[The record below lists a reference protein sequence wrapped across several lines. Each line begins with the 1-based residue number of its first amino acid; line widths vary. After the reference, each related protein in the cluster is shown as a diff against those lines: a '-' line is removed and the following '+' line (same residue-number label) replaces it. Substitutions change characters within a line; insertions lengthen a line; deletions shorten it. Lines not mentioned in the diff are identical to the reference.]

1 MMLLSTV
8 SASEVMSYADDKTGQ
23 FGLSCVYDDV
33 YQSYT
38 VYLRFVN
45 YYSKDMVF
53 PEKVQAVFND
63 YDDKGGKL
71 EGEFEY
77 YLECSLDL
85 YMNSEV
91 ESITVLGGNTIPDYF
106 AAYQEMESYDNPSSL
121 TKVVIGDK
129 ITSVGNMAFAF
140 HANLETIT
148 LGSGLTTIGD
158 QAFIAAREEDGM
170 PGNYNYDS
178 SLKSL
183 TLPASLGSIGMEA
196 FAGHENLE
204 SLTIPKSVYSIGN
217 YAFAATGIETL
228 VLDRC
233 YSLSVTSSPFVSANG
248 ESCPLKSVQMIA
260 EDEGA
265 GLLTVIVPAHLFEGV
280 SSAFDV
286 TLPTTGNYQFVGF
299 YDSCFKNSGVKSF
312 QMPTKFVMSPVYPY
326 STLVDQSAFEF
337 TSNFK
342 SLDLSAETPNN
353 IHILNDAFR
362 YSGIESISLNNKGL
376 EIIGDRAFEG
386 AKLSGTLTIPASVN
400 PFTKAARDLK
410 IGEYA
415 FASTTQLENVVFEGT
430 VEYNMTPN
438 VLPSY
443 AFYRSG
449 LKSITLPKDIH
460 DIMDY
465 AFAESK
471 IESFTAPSTLANI
484 DHDAFASCK
493 SLKSFDISKSQV
505 SSLANNLLNGA
516 SALETFSQPAAMI
529 SYGEYSLYG
538 VGLKELDVKADI
550 IGLSA
555 FADCPNLE
563 TVRFTSEYAIYLPAN
578 TISGLPKL
586 KTIDFGKVSS
596 LQKDFI
602 NNCPALKTVVIPDG
616 MEVIE
621 TGAFNRDNNVD
632 IDTLIFASN
641 NFKAIDEPNKAPFVG
656 MDFDLIVRKTVSSV
670 EKNVFAIAH
679 ITNSVELTDET
690 NYDDLAFNMAQID
703 TLDWHYGPSMP
714 NPFVASNIDKL
725 SFSKIKEVKHS
736 LFEKGNVNN
745 LYLDGIETI
754 GEYAFNKAGLQNTDR
769 SYTVYIPASVKT
781 IGRSAFEDVYTL
793 NLVIEKGTGLT
804 IGDGAFERNS
814 GAWHTLR
821 SEYDK
826 SNIPTAVSGAFYTD
840 SKIGQ
845 VFTGSCDDVT
855 AYKAA
860 TGWNEIS
867 TDNWDGATQYK
878 YSFEVV
884 GGAIDRDQSYYLQ
897 NMMLNGDKLPYTAIP
912 CSNKGTLTFVQPCSS
927 ITLDHWADGTNG
939 NTYNFEL
946 KSDTVIRIYIKEAV
960 EKLNLA
966 VKDPATAE
974 AVKFY
979 IRPVGGKNSEWVE
992 QSSADVNPCDGLRYD
1007 VKVEVLDPV
1016 HYWFNNWVDEKDQVI
1031 SYEQVITYVLAGGN
1045 LYANIGIQSYGLMV
1059 ELDPSCWD
1067 CAAQTKALTL
1077 NGVEDDDKYI
1087 SETLPYNTEITLGFV
1102 GDEQGHDYRYI
1113 LDYWKDDMGNIVSDE
1128 NPYTFKLTD
1137 YTHLY
1142 PVIKEADRYDVQI
1155 WPWTGSGFEKDGV
1168 VSINYKAEDRTNVTM
1183 NTYTFWEGSKI
1194 ELQAVPA
1201 NNGHT
1206 FFKQWS
1212 DGSTE
1217 NPRQIV
1223 VKSDGY
1229 YAASFERDSF
1239 NITFEVLGIPAEL
1252 VEVTGAGRYGWG
1264 DEVKMTY
1271 TLNDSH
1277 YHFVSWLGDK
1287 TYSEDETYVFN
1298 CEKNLNVKVQFNP
1311 NEYAVTL
1318 KANPAEGGK
1327 VTGPDKATYQ
1337 TVIDVKAEANEGY
1350 RFAGWS
1356 DDKEA
1361 KEERKVEVTA
1371 DVELTANF
1379 DKIIYYTISVAT
1391 NDEAMGTVSGGGI
1404 VEKDSATTITA
1415 TPKEHYRFVE
1425 WNDGNKE
1432 ATRKVVATKDETYTA
1447 KFEAVM
1453 FTIAANVNDEKM
1465 GSVSGAGSYQEGASV
1480 TLTATANE
1488 HYRFVEWSDG
1498 DKNATRSFTV
1508 TKDESFTAQFEA
1520 VMFTIAANVNDEKMG
1535 SVSGAG
1541 SYQEGASVTL
1551 TATANDGYEF
1561 VEWSNG
1567 SKQATI
1573 TFTAT
1578 EDATYTAHFQE
1589 LIVTYTITVLSED
1602 EKMGTVSGSTTAIA
1616 GTQVKI
1622 EATPAEGYKFVQW
1635 NDGNIDNPRT
1645 ITITGNAVYKAQF
1658 AKQDAKMF
1666 TITAVSADA
1675 EMGSV
1680 SGGGEY
1686 AENAVA
1692 ELRAEPLSGYHFVEW
1707 KEDHDKTNPRK
1718 VTVTAN
1724 ATYTALFEKNAVE
1737 VEKYTITVV
1746 SDNEQMGTVYGGGE
1760 YEQGQVAELI
1770 ALPKNENYRFVRWDD
1785 GTTTNPY
1792 YVTVTANATY
1802 KAFFEAVPEAEKEY
1816 FVSAISPDETKGKV
1830 LGSGFYKGGA
1840 TATLIAI
1847 PEDGYK
1853 FVRWND
1859 NSKVNPRDVVV
1870 DGNLLFVAQF
1880 ESEQTGEKAQYTISI
1895 SSSDPAMGEVEG
1907 GGEFTLDEGTVLVIN
1922 AVAKTGYHFVRWED
1936 NSTEMRRVITVNGNH
1951 NYIAFFEQNPPVTR
1965 KFIVNVLSA
1974 NDAQGY
1980 TEGSG
1985 VYEEGQVIIIKAIAR
2000 QGYEF
2005 KEWNDGNKEAIRM
2018 VTVTANA
2025 KYTASFQDKKEYF
2038 RLDVFSANEQQ
2049 GSVIGSGIYEAGTT
2063 VSIAAIPEP
2072 GFVFAQWSDGSTE
2085 NPRDVVVDKDILLIA
2100 SFVDGSGVENI
2111 EAATESV
2118 RKVMIDGVIYIIK
2131 GDKKYNV
2138 LGAEVK

>member
-1 MMLLSTV
+1 MKRLFTFLAFLMLLLPMV
-8 SASEVMSYADDKTGQ
+8 SASEIMSYADDKTGQ
-23 FGLSCVYDDV
+23 FGLSCVYNDV
-33 YQSYT
+33 YESYT
-38 VYLRFVN
+38 IYLRFVN

-77 YLECSLDL
+77 YLDCTLDL
-85 YMNSEV
+85 YMNSSV
-91 ESITVLGGNTIPDYF
+91 ESITVLGGNTIPEYF
-106 AAYQEMESYDNPSSL
+106 ASYQETESYYNPSKL

-129 ITSVGNMAFAF
+129 ITSIGNMAFAF

-148 LGSGLTTIGD
+148 LGSALTTIGD
-158 QAFIAAREEDGM
+158 QAFIAARQEDGM

-204 SLTIPKSVYSIGN
+204 SLTLPKSVYSIGN

-362 YSGIESISLNNKGL
+362 YSGIESISLNKGL

-415 FASTTQLENVVFEGT
+415 FASTTKLENVVFEGT

-438 VLPSY
+438 VLSSY

-516 SALETFSQPAAMI
+516 SALETLSLPAAMI

-586 KTIDFGKVSS
+586 KTIDFGKVSG

-602 NNCPALKTVVIPDG
+602 IDCPALKTVIIPDG

-641 NFKAIDEPNKAPFVG
+641 NFKAIDEPGKAPFVG
-656 MDFDLIVRKTVSSV
+656 MDFDLIVRKTVSMV

-725 SFSKIKEVKHS
+725 SFSKIKEVKQS

-781 IGRSAFEDVYTL
+781 IGRSAFEDVNTL
-793 NLVIEKGTGLT
+793 NLVIEKGTGLS

-855 AYKAA
+855 VYKAA
-860 TGWNEIS
+860 TGWKEIS

-878 YSFEVV
+878 YSFEVI

-939 NTYNFEL
+939 NTYEFEI

-992 QSSADVNPCDGLRYD
+992 QSSADVNPCDGMRYD
-1007 VKVEVLDPV
+1007 VKVELLDPV
-1016 HYWFNNWVDEKDQVI
+1016 HYWFNNWVDAKDQVV
-1031 SYEQVITYVLAGGN
+1031 SYEQVMTYVLAGGDF
-1045 LYANIGIQSYGLMV
+1045 YANIGIQSYGLMV
-1059 ELDPSCWD
+1059 EFDPGCWD
-1067 CAAQTKALTL
+1067 CASHTKALTL
-1077 NGVEDDDKYI
+1077 NGVADDDKYI

-1102 GDEQGHDYRYI
+1102 GDEDLLYPYRYI

-1155 WPWTGSGFEKDGV
+1155 WPWAGSGSEKDGV
-1168 VSINYKAEDRTNVTM
+1168 VSINYKAEDRTNVMM
-1183 NTYTFWEGSKI
+1183 NKYTFWEGSKI
-1194 ELQAVPA
+1194 ELEAIPM
-1201 NNGHT
+1201 NDGHT
-1206 FFKQWS
+1206 FFKHWE

-1239 NITFEVLGIPAEL
+1239 NVTFEVLGIDAEF

-1287 TYSEDETYVFN
+1287 TFSDEQTYVFK
-1298 CEKNLNVKVQFNP
+1298 CEKNVNVKVQFNP

-1337 TVIDVKAEANEGY
+1337 SVIDVKAEANEGY

-1391 NDEAMGTVSGGGI
+1391 NDETMGTVSGGGK
-1404 VEKDSATTITA
+1404 VEKDSTTTITA
-1415 TPKEHYRFVE
+1415 TPKEHYQFVE

-1432 ATRKVVATKDETYTA
+1432 VTRKVVATGDITYTA
-1447 KFEAVM
+1447 TFEAQQYTLIVVS
-1453 FTIAANVNDEKM
+1453 ADETM
-1465 GSVSGAGSYQEGASV
+1465 GTV
-1480 TLTATANE
+1480 TGGGTYAYGTEVDIEATAKE
-1488 HYRFVEWSDG
+1488 GYEFTQWSDG
-1498 DKNATRSFTV
+1498 DKN
-1508 TKDESFTAQFEA
+1508 
-1520 VMFTIAANVNDEKMG
+1520 
-1535 SVSGAG
+1535 
-1541 SYQEGASVTL
+1541 
-1551 TATANDGYEF
+1551 
-1561 VEWSNG
+1561 
-1567 SKQATI
+1567 
-1573 TFTAT
+1573 
-1578 EDATYTAHFQE
+1578 
-1589 LIVTYTITVLSED
+1589 
-1602 EKMGTVSGSTTAIA
+1602 
-1616 GTQVKI
+1616 
-1622 EATPAEGYKFVQW
+1622 
-1635 NDGNIDNPRT
+1635 
-1645 ITITGNAVYKAQF
+1645 
-1658 AKQDAKMF
+1658 
-1666 TITAVSADA
+1666 
-1675 EMGSV
+1675 
-1680 SGGGEY
+1680 
-1686 AENAVA
+1686 
-1692 ELRAEPLSGYHFVEW
+1692 
-1707 KEDHDKTNPRK
+1707 DKRK

-1724 ATYTALFEKNAVE
+1724 ATYTAQFKKTEVAPKSYTVVVKSQDESMGLAYGGGTMLEGSETTIGANAKEGYKFVQWNDGNTSNPRVVTVTADVVYTAYFAKEDAKTYTLTVTSANPEMGTVSGGGEYAENATATLVAEPKDGYHFTQWSDGSKDNPRQVVVTANASYTAQFEKNAVE
-1737 VEKYTITVV
+1737 PTKYQLTVLANDEK
-1746 SDNEQMGTVYGGGE
+1746 MGTVTGGGE
-1760 YEQGQVAELI
+1760 YEEGKVATLSAI
-1770 ALPKNENYRFVRWDD
+1770 AKEGYRFVEWTD
-1785 GTTTNPY
+1785 GNKDNPR
-1792 YVTVTANATY
+1792 YVTVTANASYT
-1802 KAFFEAVPEAEKEY
+1802 ARFEQIPIVEQEFAVT
-1816 FVSAISPDETKGKV
+1816 AISADEQKGKV
-1830 LGSGFYKGGA
+1830 IGGGIYKGGA
-1840 TATLIAI
+1840 TVTLVAM
-1847 PEDGYK
+1847 PEEGYK

-1859 NSKVNPRDVVV
+1859 NSTENPRIITV
-1870 DGNLLFVAQF
+1870 DKHIVLVAQF
-1880 ESEQTGEKAQYTISI
+1880 DKIEQTEKQQYTISI
-1895 SSSDPAMGEVEG
+1895 ASADEQMGVVEG
-1907 GGEFTLDEGTVLVIN
+1907 AGEFTLDEGTVLVIH
-1922 AVAKTGYHFVRWED
+1922 AQAKEGYHFVRWED
-1936 NSTEMRRVITVNGNH
+1936 NSTDSRRVITVSETH
-1951 NYIAFFEQNPPVTR
+1951 NYIAFFEKNPAGTHTYLITV
-1965 KFIVNVLSA
+1965 ISS

-1980 TEGSG
+1980 TEGTG
-1985 VYEEGQVIIIKAIAR
+1985 VYEEGREVVIKAIAKD
-2000 QGYEF
+2000 GYEF
-2005 KEWNDGNKEAIRM
+2005 KEWTDGNKEAIRA

-2025 KYTASFQDKKEYF
+2025 KYTAMFQEKKVYYT
-2038 RLDVFSANEQQ
+2038 LSVLSANDQQ
-2049 GSVIGSGIYEAGTT
+2049 GTVMGAGMYEAGTT
-2063 VSIAAIPEP
+2063 VRVAAIPAA
-2072 GFVFAQWSDGSTE
+2072 GYHFTGWNDGNTE
-2085 NPRDVVVDKDILLIA
+2085 NPRDVVVDHDITLIA
-2100 SFVDGSGVENI
+2100 SFAQGSDVDQISGDNTQR
-2111 EAATESV
+2111 A

-2131 GDKKYNV
+2131 GDKMYNT

>member
-1 MMLLSTV
+1 MKRLFTFLAFLMLLLPMV
-8 SASEVMSYADDKTGQ
+8 SASEIKSYADDKTGQ
-23 FGLSCVYDDV
+23 FSLYCVYNDV
-33 YQSYT
+33 YESYT

-77 YLECSLDL
+77 YLDCTLDL
-85 YMNSEV
+85 YMNSNV

-106 AAYQEMESYDNPSSL
+106 ASYQEMESYNNPSKL
-121 TKVVIGDK
+121 AKVVIGDK
-129 ITSVGNMAFAF
+129 ITSIGNMAFAF

-158 QAFIAAREEDGM
+158 QAFIAARTEDGM
-170 PGNYNYDS
+170 PGNYVYDS

-204 SLTIPKSVYSIGN
+204 SLTIPRNVYSIGN

-228 VLDRC
+228 VLDRS

-260 EDEGA
+260 EDDGA

-342 SLDLSAETPNN
+342 SLDLSVETPNN

-362 YSGIESISLNNKGL
+362 YSGIESISLNKGL

-449 LKSITLPKDIH
+449 LKSITLPKNIH

-563 TVRFTSEYAIYLPAN
+563 TVRFTSEYANYLPAY

-586 KTIDFGKVSS
+586 KTIDFGKVRE

-602 NNCPALKTVVIPDG
+602 INCPALKTVIIPDG

-656 MDFDLIVRKTVSSV
+656 MDFDLIVRKTVSMV

-703 TLDWHYGPSMP
+703 SLDWHYGPSMP

-725 SFSKIKEVKHS
+725 SFSKIKEVKQS

-793 NLVIEKGTGLT
+793 NLVIEKGTGLS

-840 SKIGQ
+840 SKIDQ

-860 TGWNEIS
+860 TGWKEIS

-878 YSFEVV
+878 YSFEVI

-946 KSDTVIRIYIKEAV
+946 ESDTVIRIYIKEAV

-1031 SYEQVITYVLAGGN
+1031 SYEQVMNYVLAGGN
-1045 LYANIGIQSYGLMV
+1045 LYANIGIQNYGLMV

-1067 CAAQTKALTL
+1067 CASQTKALTL

-1102 GDEQGHDYRYI
+1102 GDEDPLSPYRYI

-1201 NNGHT
+1201 NDGHT

-1212 DGSTE
+1212 DGNTD

-1223 VKSDGY
+1223 VKSNGY

-1239 NITFEVLGIPAEL
+1239 NVTFEVVGVDAEL

-1271 TLNDSH
+1271 TLKDSH
-1277 YHFVSWLGDK
+1277 YHFVAWLGDK
-1287 TYSEDETYVFN
+1287 MYSEDETYVFK
-1298 CEKNLNVKVQFNP
+1298 CEKNVNVKVQFNP
-1311 NEYAVTL
+1311 NEYTVTL

-1337 TVIDVKAEANEGY
+1337 SVINVKAEANEGY

-1356 DDKEA
+1356 DDKDA
-1361 KEERKVEVTA
+1361 KEERKVEVTG

-1391 NDEAMGTVSGGGI
+1391 NDETMGTVSGGGK
-1404 VEKDSATTITA
+1404 VEKDSTTTITA
-1415 TPKEHYRFVE
+1415 TPKEHYQFVE

-1447 KFEAVM
+1447 KFEAQQYTLIVVS
-1453 FTIAANVNDEKM
+1453 ADETM
-1465 GSVSGAGSYQEGASV
+1465 GTV
-1480 TLTATANE
+1480 TGGGTYAYGTEVDIEATAKE
-1488 HYRFVEWSDG
+1488 GYEFTQWSDG
-1498 DKNATRSFTV
+1498 DKN
-1508 TKDESFTAQFEA
+1508 
-1520 VMFTIAANVNDEKMG
+1520 
-1535 SVSGAG
+1535 
-1541 SYQEGASVTL
+1541 
-1551 TATANDGYEF
+1551 
-1561 VEWSNG
+1561 
-1567 SKQATI
+1567 
-1573 TFTAT
+1573 
-1578 EDATYTAHFQE
+1578 
-1589 LIVTYTITVLSED
+1589 
-1602 EKMGTVSGSTTAIA
+1602 
-1616 GTQVKI
+1616 
-1622 EATPAEGYKFVQW
+1622 
-1635 NDGNIDNPRT
+1635 
-1645 ITITGNAVYKAQF
+1645 
-1658 AKQDAKMF
+1658 
-1666 TITAVSADA
+1666 
-1675 EMGSV
+1675 
-1680 SGGGEY
+1680 
-1686 AENAVA
+1686 
-1692 ELRAEPLSGYHFVEW
+1692 
-1707 KEDHDKTNPRK
+1707 DKRK

-1724 ATYTALFEKNAVE
+1724 ATYTAQFKKTEVAPKSYTVVVKSQDESMGLAYGGGTMLEGSETTIGANAKEGYKFVQWNDGNTSNPRVVTVTADVVYTAYFAKEDAKTFTLTVTSANPGMGTVSGGGEYAENATATLVAEPKVGYHFTQWSDGSKDNPRHVVVTANASYTAQFEKNAVE
-1737 VEKYTITVV
+1737 PTKYQLTVLANDEK
-1746 SDNEQMGTVYGGGE
+1746 MGTVTGGGE
-1760 YEQGQVAELI
+1760 YEEGKVATLSAI
-1770 ALPKNENYRFVRWDD
+1770 AKEGYRFVEWTD
-1785 GTTTNPY
+1785 GNKDNPR
-1792 YVTVTANATY
+1792 YVTVTANASYT
-1802 KAFFEAVPEAEKEY
+1802 ARFEQIPIVEQEFAVT
-1816 FVSAISPDETKGKV
+1816 AISADEQKGKV
-1830 LGSGFYKGGA
+1830 IGGGIFKGGA
-1840 TATLIAI
+1840 TVTLVAM
-1847 PEDGYK
+1847 PEEGYK

-1859 NSKVNPRDVVV
+1859 SSTENPRIITV
-1870 DGNLLFVAQF
+1870 DKHIVLVAQF
-1880 ESEQTGEKAQYTISI
+1880 DKIEQTEKQQYTISI
-1895 SSSDPAMGEVEG
+1895 ASADEQMGVVEG
-1907 GGEFTLDEGTVLVIN
+1907 AGEFTLDEGTVLVIH
-1922 AVAKTGYHFVRWED
+1922 AQAKEGYHFVRWED
-1936 NSTEMRRVITVNGNH
+1936 NSTDSRRVITVSETH
-1951 NYIAFFEQNPPVTR
+1951 NYIAFFEKNPAGTHTYLITV
-1965 KFIVNVLSA
+1965 ISS

-1980 TEGSG
+1980 TEGTG
-1985 VYEEGQVIIIKAIAR
+1985 VYEEGREVVIKAIAKD
-2000 QGYEF
+2000 GYEF
-2005 KEWNDGNKEAIRM
+2005 KEWTDGNKEAIRA

-2025 KYTASFQDKKEYF
+2025 KYTAMFQEKKVYYT
-2038 RLDVFSANEQQ
+2038 LSVLSANDQQ
-2049 GSVIGSGIYEAGTT
+2049 GTVMGAGMYEAGTT
-2063 VSIAAIPEP
+2063 VRVAAIPAA
-2072 GFVFAQWSDGSTE
+2072 GYHFTGWNDGNTE
-2085 NPRDVVVDKDILLIA
+2085 NPRDVVVDHDITLIA
-2100 SFVDGSGVENI
+2100 SFAQGSDVDQISGDNTQR
-2111 EAATESV
+2111 A

-2131 GDKKYNV
+2131 GNKMYNT